1 MLFLSSYSVRYTSV
15 CPCSYL
21 PIFVLTILVLP
32 ANLLKDL
39 VEILERLV
47 PELCS
52 SDCLHNLKNVPNNYC
67 PKCFFPQILIILNEP
82 NSPINAFAKSR
93 DNIAGTWSDYL
104 VHGGH
109 VGAPLV
115 AALDPDAGRPTIS
128 PGVQA
133 AHTPKHL
140 AENSFEK
147 VKPEMEPK

>member
-1 MLFLSSYSVRYTSV
+1 MFLPQIV
-15 CPCSYL
+15 
-21 PIFVLTILVLP
+21 I
-32 ANLLKDL
+32 
-39 VEILERLV
+39 
-47 PELCS
+47 
-52 SDCLHNLKNVPNNYC
+52 VPNESNT
-67 PKCFFPQILIILNEP
+67 
-82 NSPINAFAKSR
+82 PINTFAKST

-140 AENSFEK
+140 AVNSYEQM
-147 VKPEMEPK
+147 KPGLQLEPK

>member
-1 MLFLSSYSVRYTSV
+1 MFLVR
-15 CPCSYL
+15 
-21 PIFVLTILVLP
+21 
-32 ANLLKDL
+32 
-39 VEILERLV
+39 
-47 PELCS
+47 
-52 SDCLHNLKNVPNNYC
+52 
-67 PKCFFPQILIILNEP
+67 NEP
-82 NSPINAFAKSR
+82 NTPINACHGGREPYLVHGPHVGA
-93 DNIAGTWSDYL
+93 YL

-140 AENSFEK
+140 AENSFDK